1 MGAGTIGSVN
11 TSVRPFR
18 YSGEGDLD
26 YVVLNRFGEGLEIG
40 WMQDPRY
47 RGTLSGHFHVEGS
60 GADLASMTLTGG
72 GRLARAEL
80 FDGRLEDADVSVHIE
95 AGSLEATYDGRFS
108 SVNPSLALADRRFE
122 GSLSGTG
129 RARIAVRDLLVRS
142 PLLAD
147 YDIDATASLTSST
160 ARGVQLDSS
169 SIDASLAGSVVTV
182 RQRPASLAR
191 RSTHRAP
198 ACVQL
203 DGERSSQFDY
213 DIARVDLALARE
225 CPRPRGVRG
234 DDDQGPPDRPHH
246 GTQARG

>member
-1 MGAGTIGSVN
+1 M
-11 TSVRPFR
+11 
-18 YSGEGDLD
+18 
-26 YVVLNRFGEGLEIG
+26 VLNRFGEGLDIS

-80 FDGRLEDADVSVHIE
+80 FNGRLEDADVSVHIA

-108 SVNPSLALADRRFE
+108 SVNPSLALADPRFE

-169 SIDASLAGSVVTV
+169 SIDASLADSVLTV
-182 RQRPASLAR
+182 RRVQVAGPAIDAQGAGIASAR
-191 RSTHRAP
+191 RRA
-198 ACVQL
+198 QL
-203 DGERSSQFDY
+203 DGSTTTSRGSISRSRAMSSA
-213 DIARVDLALARE
+213 ARCSGR
-225 CPRPRGVRG
+225 
-234 DDDQGPPDRPHH
+234 
-246 GTQARG
+246 